1 MEATLAL
8 SADEI
13 ERGKPMPSKNH
24 AIVQSNLL
32 FQLRIHFGDMFTIL
46 PELTIDF
53 LIRDGVPDLA
63 IYKQVIF
70 TPGEDEVVMT
80 EIPLGLIEILSPQQG
95 LQELMQKRKE
105 YFNAGVSSYWLVI
118 PDLLTIYVYYSVED
132 YDVFTRQEPLFDKK
146 LNIELSLAEIFR

>member
-8 SADEI
+8 SEYEI
-13 ERGKPMPSKNH
+13 ERGKPIPSKNH

-32 FQLRIHFGDMFTIL
+32 FHLRLRFGNLFTIL

-53 LIRDGVPDLA
+53 PIRDRVPDLA
-63 IYKQVIF
+63 IYNQVTF

-80 EIPLGLIEILSPQQG
+80 EMPLGLIEILSPQQG

-105 YFNAGVSSYWLVI
+105 YFTAGVSSYWLVI
-118 PDLLTIYVYYSVED
+118 PDLLTIYVYYSADD
-132 YDVFTRQEPLFDKK
+132 YDVFTRQETLTDKK